1 MNNPFPPKTG
11 KQDTAQARNARAPR
25 PEAQTARAE
34 QRRTARPEI
43 PPRLAFP
50 SLTDED
56 IQRAE
61 WEGMTSN
68 KPCMRHE
75 DDYIP
80 RSSTSPRR

>member
-11 KQDTAQARNARAPR
+11 KQDTAQARNARAQR
-25 PEAQTARAE
+25 PEAQTE
-34 QRRTARPEI
+34 QWRVSRLET
-43 PPRLAFP
+43 PPRRAFS

-68 KPCMRHE
+68 KPCRRLE

-80 RSSTSPRR
+80 RSSPPSRE

>member
-34 QRRTARPEI
+34 QRRAVRPDI

-56 IQRAE
+56 ILRAE

-68 KPCMRHE
+68 KTCPLLE
-75 DDYIP
+75 DDHVP
-80 RSSTSPRR
+80 GGSSSPRR